1 MGARVNCFLT
11 GRSCLKYFDRKH
23 SWNFRWVVLNKMHMS
38 VDQKSTMTAAI
49 GQSDKIET
57 YMGKW
62 KNNFSQKIV

>member
-1 MGARVNCFLT
+1 
-11 GRSCLKYFDRKH
+11 
-23 SWNFRWVVLNKMHMS
+23 MS

-62 KNNFSQKIV
+62 KNNFSQISENSLNLNGESLI